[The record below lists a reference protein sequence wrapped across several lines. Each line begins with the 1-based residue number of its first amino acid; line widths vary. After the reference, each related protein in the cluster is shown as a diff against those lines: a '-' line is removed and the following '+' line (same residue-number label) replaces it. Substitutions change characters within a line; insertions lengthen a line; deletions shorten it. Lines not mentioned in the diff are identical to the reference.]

1 MKAPF
6 LTLALRSKNRRGP
19 RLRCREGGERGR
31 VGRRCIW
38 INPIGEHGYIVRGT
52 AIMPAERRRGR
63 GKWQLVLKRRHR
75 SRGWLVARVFDE
87 LHGWTRTKVK
97 LSFGFSFSQLSPPAY
112 PFDGLNF
119 FTTATP
125 HFSSGWQLPSCAR
138 SRRGILSELRRSGG
152 DHGRNL
158 VIDEARFELDQFF
171 FLFIPSFS
179 VFLFSFKFWS
189 CLFALWRII
198 FDWIN
203 LLRYIRYKL
212 YLWMV

>member
-1 MKAPF
+1 
-6 LTLALRSKNRRGP
+6 
-19 RLRCREGGERGR
+19 
-31 VGRRCIW
+31 
-38 INPIGEHGYIVRGT
+38 
-52 AIMPAERRRGR
+52 MPAERGRGR